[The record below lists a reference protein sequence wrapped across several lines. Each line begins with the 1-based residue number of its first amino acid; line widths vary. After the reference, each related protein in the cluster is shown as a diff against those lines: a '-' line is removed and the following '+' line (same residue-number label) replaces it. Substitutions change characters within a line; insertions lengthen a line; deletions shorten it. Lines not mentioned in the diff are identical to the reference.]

1 MRRVLRTSRFY
12 VGQIVAASVHDG
24 IKSTKVRPVIIIDE
38 IRDSDADDE
47 IMVIYISTNEQCPC
61 PPYHIKVHGSNK
73 KDPVTGLSAPSWA
86 KCNLP
91 R

>member
-47 IMVIYISTNEQCPC
+47 IMVIYISTNEQRPC
-61 PPYHIKVHGSNK
+61 PPYHIKVHGSNE